1 MGEQIMSGTTDSEK
15 QVQEQALS
23 ISELATVV
31 RVIDVDS
38 FEKAG
43 DLKKTANAARKKIVE
58 WFKPLKQDA
67 KKAHTTVCDREKE
80 YLNPIDGGI
89 RHIQT
94 QMDDFATEQE
104 RIRQETERK
113 VREKAE
119 TEARKERERLERAAE
134 KAAAKGKEER
144 AEELRLQSLEV
155 VATPVFVAPTVEK
168 TTRTGNATISQ
179 QKKTVV
185 QVTDLKALLGFIATQ
200 QFSPIEAVEI
210 KQSFLE
216 KWVKNNQV
224 KNGSVPGIVITERIV
239 STTR

>member
-1 MGEQIMSGTTDSEK
+1 MSEATENEK

-31 RVIDVDS
+31 KVVDVES
-38 FEKAG
+38 FQKAG
-43 DLKKTANAARKKIVE
+43 DLKKTANAARKRIVE

-67 KKAHTTVCDREKE
+67 KKAHTTVCDREGE
-80 YLNPIDGGI
+80 YLKPIDGGI
-89 RHIQT
+89 LHIQT
-94 QMDDFATEQE
+94 QMDDYATEQE
-104 RIRQETERK
+104 RIRQAAELK
-113 VREKAE
+113 VRQAAE
-119 TEARKERERLERAAE
+119 ETARKERERLTRQAAKAAE
-134 KAAAKGKEER
+134 KGNERR
-144 AEELRLQSLEV
+144 AEELRLQELEV
-155 VATPVFVAPTVEK
+155 VATPVFVAPAVEK
-168 TTRTGNATISQ
+168 TTRTGSSTISQ

-210 KQSFLE
+210 KQSVLE

-224 KNGSVPGIVITERIV
+224 KNGSVPGIVISERIV

>member
-1 MGEQIMSGTTDSEK
+1 MGEQIMSEAQIEK
-15 QVQEQALS
+15 QVQDEALN
-23 ISELATVV
+23 ISDLAKAVNVV
-31 RVIDVDS
+31 DVET
-38 FEKAG
+38 FQKAG
-43 DLKKTANAARKKIVE
+43 ELKKAANAARKNIVE
-58 WFKPLKQDA
+58 WFKPLKQSA
-67 KKAHTTVCDREKE
+67 KKTHTGLCDREKV
-80 YLNPIDGGI
+80 YLDPLDGGV

-94 QMDDFATEQE
+94 QMDDYATEQE
-104 RIRQETERK
+104 RIRREAERK

-119 TEARKERERLERAAE
+119 TEARKEREKLARQAE
-134 KAAAKGKEER
+134 KALEKGNEEKAALLKER
-144 AEELRLQSLEV
+144 AEEV

-168 TTRTGNATISQ
+168 TTRTGSATISQ

-210 KQSFLE
+210 KQSVLE

-224 KNGSVPGIVITERIV
+224 KNGSVPGIVISERIV

>member
-1 MGEQIMSGTTDSEK
+1 MGEQIMSDATENEK

-31 RVIDVDS
+31 MVVDVDS

-43 DLKKTANAARKKIVE
+43 DLKKTANSARKKIVE

-80 YLNPIDGGI
+80 YLNPIDNGI

-104 RIRQETERK
+104 RIRQAAERK

-119 TEARKERERLERAAE
+119 TEARKERERLARAAE
-134 KAAAKGKEER
+134 KAAEKGNEEKAALLKEQ
-144 AEELRLQSLEV
+144 AAEV

-168 TTRTGNATISQ
+168 TVRTATATISQ

-210 KQSFLE
+210 KQSVLE

-224 KNGSVPGIVITERIV
+224 KNGSVPGIVISERIV